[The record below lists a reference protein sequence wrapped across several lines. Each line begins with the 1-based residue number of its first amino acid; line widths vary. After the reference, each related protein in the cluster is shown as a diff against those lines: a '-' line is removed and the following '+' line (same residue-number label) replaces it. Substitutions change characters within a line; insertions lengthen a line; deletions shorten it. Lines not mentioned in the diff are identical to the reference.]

1 MPVYINLSGVQKT
14 HDLFETALTIFNG
27 GNFADSIKKSLMRVV
42 LLIDSYDEMRQ
53 PVNLWNQ
60 NELSEWEGTIKIIIA
75 SRGDYLVPYNNYTT
89 FFVPDEEEHSFSDY
103 IISDIDKN

>member
-14 HDLFETALTIFNG
+14 DNLFETALTTFNG
-27 GNFADSIKKSLMRVV
+27 GSFAGPLKKSTMRVV

-53 PVNLWNQ
+53 PVNLWNK

-89 FFVPDEEEHSFSDY
+89 FFIPDE
-103 IISDIDKN
+103 